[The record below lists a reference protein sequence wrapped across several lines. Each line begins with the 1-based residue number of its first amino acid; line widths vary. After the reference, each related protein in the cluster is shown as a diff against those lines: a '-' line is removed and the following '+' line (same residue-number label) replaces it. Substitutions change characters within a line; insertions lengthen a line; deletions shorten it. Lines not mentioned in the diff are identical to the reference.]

1 MISWRLIKAPLRIA
15 RSKGEGKNIG
25 EKKRGYNFDH
35 VEKEMLGH
43 EIESLDVGC
52 FRNYRHIG
60 DDFCL
65 PTFRESSL

>member
-43 EIESLDVGC
+43 EIESVSRKEKVATLD
-52 FRNYRHIG
+52 RSTLSIHP
-60 DDFCL
+60 L
-65 PTFRESSL
+65 